1 MDLTITG
8 DGYIKCTASKSEHII
23 VEQITKINASNLSL
37 PCMKDRYDENVLFY
51 HIGDN
56 ISIMQYLKSTVLDFE
71 KLKTL
76 AVNLAEIFL
85 ELEQIGF
92 SEKKIP
98 SDINYVFISPNT
110 QQIKVIECPIAEYE
124 EKNSYQRIMNSICR
138 KVHSKNAYI
147 IIGSIMEG
155 INSPDF
161 NLDNF
166 RKNLVR
172 TENVNRPKDTGNIVQ
187 KQVIEKNIVRNTTSY
202 VLSGVL
208 AVIMETAAAIIFPYF
223 FKSMGMGEDRYIY
236 SLVFTIL
243 LTIIVFLICKFTTSK
258 ETIES
263 VRNVEPVNRQPIRQM
278 TQKTLITE
286 DTVEKKPEPV
296 KAKQP
301 DLDKTGIL
309 EEEVEINPVKRQEM
323 YNRNSVPTAYLI
335 DEATNEK
342 YEIRKNYFMI
352 GRSGRCD
359 LTVDSSVVSKE
370 HAQIVYQS
378 GDFYIKDLKS
388 SNFTY
393 LNKAQIE
400 PEELYKIENGSR
412 IGFGNK
418 WYIFK
423 TSL

>member
-1 MDLTITG
+1 MDLNKTG
-8 DGYIKCTASKSEHII
+8 DGYIKCTADKSEHII
-23 VEQITKINASNLSL
+23 IEQITKINASNLSL
-37 PCMKDRYDENVLFY
+37 PCMKDRYEENVLFY

-56 ISIMQYLKSTVLDFE
+56 ISITEYLKSTVLDFE

-76 AVNLAEIFL
+76 AVNLAEVFL
-85 ELEQIGF
+85 ELGQIGF

-124 EKNSYQRIMNSICR
+124 ERNSYQKIMNSICR
-138 KVHSKNAYI
+138 KVHSKKAFI
-147 IIGSIMEG
+147 IIGYIMEG

-161 NLDNF
+161 NLGNF
-166 RKNLVR
+166 LKDLKS
-172 TENVNRPKDTGNIVQ
+172 TENVSRPKDRNVVQ
-187 KQVIEKNIVRNTTSY
+187 KQVIEKEIIKNTTSY
-202 VLSGVL
+202 VLCGVL
-208 AVIMETAAAIIFPYF
+208 AILMETVAAVIFPYI
-223 FKSMGMGEDRYIY
+223 FKNLGMGEDRYIY
-236 SLVFTIL
+236 SLLFTAL
-243 LTIIVFLICKFTTSK
+243 LTIIVFIICKAATSK

-263 VRNVEPVNRQPIRQM
+263 VRNVEPIRQQPVMQM
-278 TQKTLITE
+278 TQKTLINENTI
-286 DTVEKKPEPV
+286 DEKKEPV
-296 KAKQP
+296 RPTQS

-335 DEATNEK
+335 DEATNK
-342 YEIRKNYFMI
+342 QYEIRKNYFMI

-359 LTVDSSVVSKE
+359 LAVDSSVVSKE
-370 HAQIVYQS
+370 HAQIIYQS